1 MPPLR
6 DFCVRAPTKPD
17 SRAGEVRQTPA
28 CARDILIEDRYPEAI
43 MISTTRPFS
52 IDEAGAA
59 LGIPRPY
66 VLLAGTGHPTL
77 AAEIAAR
84 LGVSLGACRVER
96 FPDGEV
102 AAELEQ
108 SVRGHDVFV
117 VQPTSPPV
125 NDHLVELLVI
135 ADACRRADAERI
147 TAIVPY
153 FGYARSDRRS
163 GRRVPV
169 MARVVAD
176 AMQSIGIDH
185 VVTLDAHTP
194 QIEGFFR
201 IPIDNLSIVATM
213 CAGLTPLLT
222 HDTVIVSP
230 DLGGAKRATEVGE
243 RLGHPVAVCVK
254 RRTNGESVA
263 ITQVIGDV
271 RNRACVIVDDMITTG
286 GTIAEAAK
294 ALRAEG
300 ARDGMVVMASH
311 GVLVPGAR
319 AKMRAAGVRAVLV
332 SDSIPVE
339 SDAELPVTGV
349 AIAPLLAEVVERLM
363 AARSL
368 RDLY

>member
-1 MPPLR
+1 MNDGHGVTL
-6 DFCVRAPTKPD
+6 
-17 SRAGEVRQTPA
+17 
-28 CARDILIEDRYPEAI
+28 
-43 MISTTRPFS
+43 
-52 IDEAGAA
+52 GAA
-59 LGIPRPY
+59 VRPY
-66 VLLAGTGHPTL
+66 MLLAGTGHPTL
-77 AAEIAAR
+77 AAGIAAH
-84 LGVSLGACRVER
+84 LGVTLGTCRVER

-153 FGYARSDRRS
+153 FGYARSDKRS
-163 GRRVPV
+163 GRRVPIT
-169 MARVVAD
+169 ARVVAD
-176 AMQSIGIDH
+176 AMQSAGVDH
-185 VVTLDAHTP
+185 VVALDAHTP

-201 IPIDNLSIVATM
+201 IPIDNLSIVPTM
-213 CAGLTPLLT
+213 CAALKPLVSD
-222 HDTVIVSP
+222 DTVIVSP
-230 DLGGAKRATEVGE
+230 DLGGVKRATEVGE
-243 RLGHPVAVCVK
+243 RLHCPVAVCVK

-263 ITQVIGDV
+263 VTQVIGDV
-271 RNRACVIVDDMITTG
+271 RDRTCVVVDDMITTG
-286 GTIAEAAK
+286 NTIAEAAK
-294 ALRAEG
+294 ALRAAG

-319 AKMRAAGVRAVLV
+319 ARMRAAGVAEVLV
-332 SDSIPVE
+332 SDSIPVVPG
-339 SDAELPVTGV
+339 DELPVTRV
-349 AIAPLLAEVVERLM
+349 AIAPLLAEVVERLL